1 MSSSLSLFSCFNFE
15 FQFKAEAEK
24 LASETD
30 KLEEQMEEVRKEGR
44 EQVRQVKSNLDTKL
58 AQLEKRAEKL
68 AAEKFEL
75 TMDNEEMSKKMKV
88 TQESL
93 RKMEREVGQAQV
105 DIIFNFIIIFV
116 FIPIIIFLIT
126 GGEGMVNKPA
136 EERSWNK

>member
-1 MSSSLSLFSCFNFE
+1 
-15 FQFKAEAEK
+15 
-24 LASETD
+24 
-30 KLEEQMEEVRKEGR
+30 MEEVRKEGR

-68 AAEKFEL
+68 AAENFEL

-105 DIIFNFIIIFV
+105 DIIFNFIIIIILV
-116 FIPIIIFLIT
+116 FIIFLIT

>member
-1 MSSSLSLFSCFNFE
+1 
-15 FQFKAEAEK
+15 
-24 LASETD
+24 
-30 KLEEQMEEVRKEGR
+30 MEEVRKEGR

-68 AAEKFEL
+68 AAENFEL

-105 DIIFNFIIIFV
+105 DIIIFV

>member
-1 MSSSLSLFSCFNFE
+1 
-15 FQFKAEAEK
+15 
-24 LASETD
+24 
-30 KLEEQMEEVRKEGR
+30 MEEVRKEGR

-68 AAEKFEL
+68 AAENFEL

-105 DIIFNFIIIFV
+105 DIIIFV
-116 FIPIIIFLIT
+116 FILIIIFLT
-126 GGEGMVNKPA
+126 GGKGMVNQPA